1 MTDPFVNKVVDNL
14 KDSYS
19 TYKDCV
25 QELDNLSS
33 LIQHIRW
40 VERVARRTQSEMLM
54 NAANLAR
61 DRLSASLN
69 EKRDRNLNE
78 QIGINFNEITAGLVR
93 QAQIIDP
100 KIFPPEPQPS
110 EAAKFV
116 PSLIQRTSKHLSNKL
131 IKFMTCGT
139 KYRDYTSMAA
149 WQKRKY
155 NRRIMFIALAWAFA
169 LSGLFASIAFLTR
182 DFITA
187 QQNLAV
193 KNVRLPELPKRL
205 PAITMCSD
213 EFSISPFHDYPTA
226 QYPGLP
232 LLIISMISRTNRT
245 MNQPAGELRFP
256 NIMADQPGS
265 PVEFVQVTDDEKNCQ
280 KPGFDMKRE
289 NKSLSMTNLLGMFSS
304 AGSNSSICRHCFR
317 FGYKTEEILEPFKE
331 LKSIASFEPAIQL
344 IVSKSRLFGLC
355 QTTFMASAMQ
365 TEVIVIKELYKH
377 ASQLEQRGIL
387 DFNGFNYSEILKSV
401 RIQKGARRA
410 EFYCNVYF
418 FSGYFYPLLSE
429 TNISYRY
436 TGKLPDIWEKIGT
449 GPFFNPYLWNQSAP
463 TTAGPNREAIEKDV
477 YGLSGLR
484 LFVEDPESA
493 HPKLV
498 PSNTEFAIL
507 GLFDAF
513 STFAF
518 KRMNV
523 FGDIEYR
530 ATKLLAHE
538 KVIRAGFVEHFH
550 IGFDFN
556 LFEEERF
563 YTYSTMSWSEYVTDL
578 FEFMGLFTGICIFT
592 MIVAPANRIGREN
605 DED

>member
-1 MTDPFVNKVVDNL
+1 MTDPFVKKVVHNL

-25 QELDNLSS
+25 DELEALSS

-61 DRLSASLN
+61 DMLSSSLH
-69 EKRDRNLNE
+69 EKRNRNLNE
-78 QIGINFNEITAGLVR
+78 QIGISFNDITAGLVR
-93 QAQIIDP
+93 QAQLIDH
-100 KIFPPEPQPS
+100 KIFPPEPEPS

-131 IKFMTCGT
+131 IKIMTSGT

-155 NRRIMFIALAWAFA
+155 NRRIIFIALAWMFA
-169 LSGLFASIAFLTR
+169 LSGLIASIAFLTR
-182 DFITA
+182 DFINA

-193 KNVRLPELPKRL
+193 KIVRLPELPKRL
-205 PAITMCSD
+205 PAITVCAD
-213 EFSISPFHDYPTA
+213 EFSVSPFHDYPTA

-232 LLIISMISRTNRT
+232 LLVISMISRTNRN
-245 MNQPAGELRFP
+245 MNQPAGDLRFP
-256 NIMADQPGS
+256 DTMADRPGS
-265 PVEFVQVTDDEKNCQ
+265 PVELVRVTDDEKNCD

-304 AGSNSSICRHCFR
+304 AGSNSSLCRHCFR
-317 FGYKTEEILEPFKE
+317 FGYKTEEILEPFKQQ
-331 LKSIASFEPAIQL
+331 SSVASFEPAIQI

-355 QTTFMASAMQ
+355 QTTFKASALQ
-365 TEVIVIKELYKH
+365 TEVIVMKELYDH

-387 DFNGFNYSEILKSV
+387 DFNGYNYSKLLESV
-401 RIQKGARRA
+401 RRQNGVRPTD
-410 EFYCNVYF
+410 FYCNVYF

-429 TNISYRY
+429 TNISYQY
-436 TGKLPDIWEKIGT
+436 TGKPPHIWQQVGT
-449 GPFFNPYLWNQSAP
+449 GPYFSPFLWNQSAP
-463 TTAGPNREAIEKDV
+463 SIAGPSREVIEKDV

-484 LFVEDPESA
+484 MFVEDPENA
-493 HPKLV
+493 RPKLV

-530 ATKLLAHE
+530 ATKLLAHK
-538 KVIRAGFVEHFH
+538 KVVRAGFVEHFH
-550 IGFDFN
+550 IGFDFK

-563 YTYSTMSWSEYVTDL
+563 FTYSTMSWSEYVTDL

-592 MIVAPANRIGREN
+592 LIVAPANRIRREN